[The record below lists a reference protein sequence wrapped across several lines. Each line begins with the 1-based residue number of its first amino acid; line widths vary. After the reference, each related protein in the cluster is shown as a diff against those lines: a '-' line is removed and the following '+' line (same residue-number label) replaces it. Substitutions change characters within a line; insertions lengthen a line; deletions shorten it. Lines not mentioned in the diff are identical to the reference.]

1 MKHVLPETKKA
12 NSSILQTLTGAKNIK
27 ARRRMEIGIPAVWN
41 RGHYKT
47 ASAVG
52 FATPYRGSDGLRARN
67 SGSETSRKMYFHE
80 KWESESNAGG
90 TTQVSRKSL
99 HE

>member
-1 MKHVLPETKKA
+1 MKHVMPETKKA

-52 FATPYRGSDGLRARN
+52 FATQCNTVCRSAHACR
-67 SGSETSRKMYFHE
+67 
-80 KWESESNAGG
+80 W
-90 TTQVSRKSL
+90 
-99 HE
+99 